1 MSATDD
7 CDSASRLFGT
17 SLARMSAS
25 GDHRHRENLTGGYC
39 MGRQPSSTPVGWWVY
54 IARCADGSLYTGIT
68 TDPARRLTQHNAGT
82 ASKYTRARRPV
93 TFVYQEPHPTRS
105 QALSRESAIKALT
118 RRAKEALVAA

>member
-1 MSATDD
+1 MIP
-7 CDSASRLFGT
+7 
-17 SLARMSAS
+17 
-25 GDHRHRENLTGGYC
+25 
-39 MGRQPSSTPVGWWVY
+39 QPSSTPCGWWVY

-82 ASKYTRARRPV
+82 ASKYTRTRRPV

-118 RRAKEALVAA
+118 RRAKEAMIAA